1 MTTPEPKTP
10 RTETTAS
17 DMVAMLRR
25 HYLPE
30 GKQPAGIFAPEI
42 TAPDGTRRADLIW
55 QGVTTATGDLLVGHE
70 VKVSRAD
77 VLVELQDLTK
87 TDPWQRFCDRWWLVV
102 SDPALID
109 GLDLP
114 PSWGVMSPPA
124 GRRTRSMTVL
134 VQAPQLKPVD
144 KAVAYSTIAKWLHWR
159 HYNLDIQR
167 RVQTEEVERL
177 RRANDD
183 LQQRIPRE
191 SPHQRKVD
199 GVVEQIVRGM
209 GGVESDGQVGD
220 WQHRVDVAD
229 VVAALRDLG
238 NVYQRA
244 QAIEYR
250 VQSTLTELDR
260 ITKSINT
267 RDIADLTASVAK
279 IRTRQTLRQAS

>member
-1 MTTPEPKTP
+1 MTPT
-10 RTETTAS
+10 TTAS
-17 DMVAMLRR
+17 DMIAMLRR

-55 QGVTTATGDLLVGHE
+55 QGVTTATGDLLAGHE

-77 VLVELQDLTK
+77 VLVELRDLTK

-114 PSWGVMSPPA
+114 PSWGVMSPPS

-144 KAVAYSTIAKWLHWR
+144 KAVAYSTITKWLHWR
-159 HYNLDIQR
+159 HYNLSNQHR
-167 RVQTEEVERL
+167 GRTEEVERL

-183 LQQRIPRE
+183 LQRRVPRE

-199 GVVEQIVRGM
+199 GVVEQIIRGM

-220 WQHRVDVAD
+220 WQHQVDVSD
-229 VVAALRDLG
+229 VIAALRDLG
-238 NVYQRA
+238 TVYARA
-244 QAIEYR
+244 QSIEYR
-250 VQSTLTELDR
+250 VQSSLRQLDR
-260 ITKSINT
+260 ITKGIDS
-267 RDIADLTASVAK
+267 RDVADLTASVSK
-279 IRTRQTLRQAS
+279 IRDRASNESVA